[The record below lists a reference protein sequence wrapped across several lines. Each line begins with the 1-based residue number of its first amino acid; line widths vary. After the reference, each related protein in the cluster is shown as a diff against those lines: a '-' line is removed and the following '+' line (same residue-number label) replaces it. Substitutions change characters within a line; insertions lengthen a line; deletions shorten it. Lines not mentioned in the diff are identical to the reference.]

1 MKITPS
7 AFGFWSNSDINL
19 QNLKGYIF
27 ILQMESSFLM
37 LAEFRSEKS
46 YLVFVC
52 FHLLLHRLT
61 YQVLL
66 QKINKIMKLE
76 EKGKFSAIM
85 LLYKI

>member
-1 MKITPS
+1 
-7 AFGFWSNSDINL
+7 
-19 QNLKGYIF
+19 
-27 ILQMESSFLM
+27 M

-52 FHLLLHRLT
+52 CHLLLHRLT

-66 QKINKIMKLE
+66 QKVNKIMTLE